1 MPFRPEFTAFDTLVI
16 ASIYLKNSQ
25 EIYKI
30 TRTTQKI
37 SCNDF
42 WIDSFIAWVILLNSS
57 QLSIIFNILVNM
69 CWFYFDLRQ
78 FILDFV
84 IFYPFSVKVFNIVKM
99 SNFYLKK
106 KERKLKFHK
115 SENTEGNLI
124 IELKNNF
131 KQL

>member
-1 MPFRPEFTAFDTLVI
+1 
-16 ASIYLKNSQ
+16 
-25 EIYKI
+25 
-30 TRTTQKI
+30 
-37 SCNDF
+37 
-42 WIDSFIAWVILLNSS
+42 
-57 QLSIIFNILVNM
+57 
-69 CWFYFDLRQ
+69 
-78 FILDFV
+78 
-84 IFYPFSVKVFNIVKM
+84 M

>member
-1 MPFRPEFTAFDTLVI
+1 
-16 ASIYLKNSQ
+16 
-25 EIYKI
+25 
-30 TRTTQKI
+30 
-37 SCNDF
+37 
-42 WIDSFIAWVILLNSS
+42 
-57 QLSIIFNILVNM
+57 M
-69 CWFYFDLRQ
+69 CRFYFDLRQ

-84 IFYPFSVKVFNIVKM
+84 IFYPFSVKVFSIVKM